1 MLQLKTETRYLRGGK
16 YSNLKLILTLF
27 FRDGKSLILAILDPN
42 LDPSFTN
49 LGKSAPQLGQ
59 YIADFLS
66 IPLVT
71 GEVEQLSSRI

>member
-42 LDPSFTN
+42 LDPSFTK
-49 LGKSAPQLGQ
+49 L
-59 YIADFLS
+59 
-66 IPLVT
+66 
-71 GEVEQLSSRI
+71 